1 MIKLEVVTKVRYCY
15 VRMII
20 HILNWRV
27 IVLDRDYFIN
37 TSTNIIQNQNLREPQ
52 IEAYVEVYDHFI
64 TKNRTKQHAIVI
76 LPTGSGKTGL
86 ISILP
91 YNISKGRVLIIAPQ
105 LTILD
110 TLERSLDSGSARN
123 FWTNTKVITNPKQL
137 PVVIKYEPELFIPPQ
152 ILI

>member
-64 TKNRTKQHAIVI
+64 TKK
-76 LPTGSGKTGL
+76 
-86 ISILP
+86 
-91 YNISKGRVLIIAPQ
+91 
-105 LTILD
+105 
-110 TLERSLDSGSARN
+110 
-123 FWTNTKVITNPKQL
+123 
-137 PVVIKYEPELFIPPQ
+137 
-152 ILI
+152 